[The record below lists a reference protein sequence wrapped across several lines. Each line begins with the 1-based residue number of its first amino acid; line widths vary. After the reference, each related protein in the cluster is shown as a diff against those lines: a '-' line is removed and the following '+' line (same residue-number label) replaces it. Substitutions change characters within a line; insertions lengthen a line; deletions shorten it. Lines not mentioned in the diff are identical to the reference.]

1 VRALRRGADDYVP
14 EGCAYAELVERI
26 RAVLRRVSS
35 PTRQELDVG
44 ELHLDARTRLVTVNG
59 NRVVLAQKEFELL
72 LRLARDPER
81 VCTKQELLRDV
92 WGVSSTTGLRTRTVD
107 SHASRLRRKLA
118 EHSARE
124 YVVNQ
129 WGVGYRLL
137 DVRPGAPPADPGAVA
152 AVVSLSDRRR

>member
-1 VRALRRGADDYVP
+1 
-14 EGCAYAELVERI
+14 
-26 RAVLRRVSS
+26 
-35 PTRQELDVG
+35 
-44 ELHLDARTRLVTVNG
+44 VTVNG

-92 WGVSSTTGLRTRTVD
+92 WGVSSATGVRTRTVD

-118 EHSARE
+118 EHATRE

-129 WGVGYRLL
+129 WGVGDCPANQRCYAVPVPTLCPNNRRVPLSSILASLRMRVL
-137 DVRPGAPPADPGAVA
+137 DA
-152 AVVSLSDRRR
+152 AEYV